1 MTPEPLIHSST
12 ARRMAKTI
20 LNGFR
25 SYFAD
30 HLNATLS
37 AKARFE
43 KADWHGVQHANA
55 ARLELYTDKITQT
68 VQYLGSVTNKD
79 LANLDLWRE
88 AKIAYTQLVFN
99 FPNFEIAETF
109 FNSVFSRIHD
119 HDKITEDIVYVG
131 SSQAI
136 EAPAAEYSIFIR
148 YSGSDFRDTFRRILK
163 ESEFSLPG
171 EDIEL
176 DLDCIMGVFTQ
187 DVVPKLKGPDHEVK
201 FDLLESIFY
210 RSKAA
215 YMVGRVIDGD
225 QVFPMALVILNTEQD
240 FLYVDTA
247 LFDIDELSV
256 IFSFTRT
263 HFMVDAPLPYQYAHF
278 LKNLMPNK
286 LDYEIYNSLGFPKH
300 AKTEFYRQLVKHLHK
315 SDDQFIVAPGIKG
328 MVMTVFTLPSY
339 NIVFKIIKDKFSPPK
354 EVTHDIVR
362 EKYHMVSRRDR
373 IGRMADTQEFNNLM
387 FPLARFS
394 KMLLDELQSVAN
406 SQLEIRGDQLLIKHL
421 YTERYM
427 TPLNIFL
434 NNANESEMR
443 DAMDEYGNC
452 IKQLAAANIFPG
464 DMPLKNFGVTRHGRV
479 VFYDYDE
486 ITPLTQCNFRTIPE
500 AKSEHDEMRS
510 GAWYTVAP
518 DDVFPEEF
526 RLFFSGNA
534 KARNMFEA
542 IHSDLYQ
549 VEFWKNLQNKIN
561 QGYVVDVFPYR
572 RVKRFDR
579 GKVSE
584 LEVFSD

>member
-1 MTPEPLIHSST
+1 
-12 ARRMAKTI
+12 MAKTI

-43 KADWHGVQHANA
+43 KADWHGVQQANA
-55 ARLELYTDKITQT
+55 TRLELYTDKIAQT
-68 VQYLGSVTNKD
+68 VQYLNMVTNKD
-79 LANLDLWRE
+79 LATLDLWRE

-109 FNSVFSRIHD
+109 FNSVFSGIHD
-119 HDKITEDIVYVG
+119 HDKIAEDFVYVG

-136 EAPAAEYSIFIR
+136 EAPKAEYSIFVR
-148 YSGSDFRDTFRRILK
+148 YRGNDFRQTFRNILE
-163 ESEFSLPG
+163 ESEFALPG
-171 EDIEL
+171 ENIDL
-176 DLDCIMGVFTQ
+176 DLDCIMGVFEQ
-187 DVVPKLKGPDHEVK
+187 EIVPQLKGPAEAVK
-201 FDLLESIFY
+201 FDILESIFY

-215 YMVGRVIDGD
+215 YMVGRVVDGD
-225 QVFPMALVILNTEQD
+225 QSFPMALVILNTEEGY
-240 FLYVDTA
+240 LYVDTA
-247 LFDIDELSV
+247 LFDVDELSV
-256 IFSFTRT
+256 VFSFTRN

-278 LKNLMPNK
+278 LKKLMPKK

-300 AKTEFYRQLVKHLHK
+300 AKTEFYRQLVGHLEQ
-315 SDDQFIVAPGIKG
+315 SNDQFIIAPGIKG

-339 NIVFKIIKDKFSPPK
+339 NIVFKIIKDKFAPPK

-362 EKYHMVSRRDR
+362 EKYHMVSRHDR

-387 FPLARFS
+387 FPLTRFS
-394 KMLLDELQSVAN
+394 DELLAELTAVAN
-406 SQLEIRGDQLLIKHL
+406 SQIEVRGDQLLIKHL

-434 NNANESEMR
+434 NDASEDDMR
-443 DAMDEYGNC
+443 NAMDEYGNC

-486 ITPLTQCNFRTIPE
+486 ITTLTDCNFRVIPE
-500 AKSEHDEMRS
+500 PRNEYDEMRA
-510 GAWYTVAP
+510 GTWYSVGP
-518 DDVFPEEF
+518 EDVFPEEF

-534 KARNMFEA
+534 RARKLFEE
-542 IHSDLYQ
+542 IHSDLYD
-549 VEFWKNLQNKIN
+549 VNFWQNLQQKIS
-561 QGYVVDVFPYR
+561 QGYIVDVFPYR
-572 RVKRFDR
+572 RAKRFDR
-579 GKVSE
+579 GKGSV